1 MTRIPPLTPDQAG
14 LTTKAMYKV
23 AGRMFDQIPEPFTVV
38 AYHPG
43 LLRASGLH
51 EMLADRASKVLPKN
65 VREIAVYRT
74 AWTVGCSWCV
84 DFGTMLQRLD
94 GLDTDRLEHIAEYA
108 TSDLYSDDEKAVIAY
123 ADAMTGDV
131 ANDVTD
137 EQVADL
143 ERRFG
148 RAGVVELTYQ
158 IGLENMRARMNSA
171 LGIHDQGFST
181 DACRVPWA
189 DERSADDAPGSAISA
204 ITPGSNATSPPKPS
218 GSAK

>member
-1 MTRIPPLTPDQAG
+1 
-14 LTTKAMYKV
+14 
-23 AGRMFDQIPEPFTVV
+23 
-38 AYHPG
+38 
-43 LLRASGLH
+43 
-51 EMLADRASKVLPKN
+51 MLADRASKVLPKN

-94 GLDTDRLEHIAEYA
+94 GLDTDRLRHIAEYA
-108 TSDLYSDDEKAVIAY
+108 TSDLYSDDEKAAIAY

-189 DERSADDAPGSAISA
+189 DE
-204 ITPGSNATSPPKPS
+204 PS
-218 GSAK
+218 GSAE